1 MAKSNDLSRMQSK
14 PNILAYGEFT
24 ETHSLALQ
32 SLIQNLSQGTVLPE
46 VSWEEGSELATVNLP
61 LKSSCGKVVTVRIR
75 GEYLRLRERILYHLQ
90 SQESRIVT
98 ELEGEANE
106 NA

>member
-1 MAKSNDLSRMQSK
+1 MAKSNDLSGQQSK
-14 PNILAYGEFT
+14 PNLLAHGEFT

-32 SLIQNLSQGTVLPE
+32 SLVLNLSHGIVLAE

-75 GEYLRLRERILYHLQ
+75 GEYSRLRERIFHHLQ
-90 SQESRIVT
+90 SQESQIVT
-98 ELEGEANE
+98 QLEGECDARH
-106 NA
+106 